1 MELDFFLMPV
11 DNLSGN
17 ATLLPLLRNFIYFY
31 PLRLYLFLGICYANF
46 RSKQNRWV

>member
-1 MELDFFLMPV
+1 MSV

-46 RSKQNRWV
+46 APNKIDRFKKV